1 MELTMNEIGQL
12 KEGIV
17 LVAVI
22 IAVII
27 VFQLL
32 GYVDKKSKHSSVNDE
47 ITQEELWNPPDK
59 TVDETIII
67 KPAAAAPKD
76 SVASSGTYYHPLT
89 PDQKRET
96 EKKLKQKEESE
107 KAGW

>member
-1 MELTMNEIGQL
+1 MNEISQL

-22 IAVII
+22 ILFIL
-27 VFQLL
+27 VFQLF
-32 GYVDKKSKHSSVNDE
+32 GYLDKKSKHSSMNDE

-59 TVDETIII
+59 IVDETIVV
-67 KPAAAAPKD
+67 KPASAAPKD
-76 SVASSGTYYHPLT
+76 SISSTSGRNTFYHPLT
-89 PDQKRET
+89 PDEKRSIDQ
-96 EKKLKQKEESE
+96 KKLKETESK